1 MARPMLDDL
10 ELQQV
15 QTIEVDG
22 DQVWVQHG
30 IPALEGDFLQGL
42 GRRASQVTL
51 TGVLTGAE
59 VADSLK
65 KLRDK
70 FRAAAPVT
78 FVADIATAIRLDQVL
93 IEEMGVR
100 ELAGRPARFEYA
112 FTLREFTP
120 ATPTEII
127 IPPPP
132 PPPPPPRTLESVLE
146 VEVIVEGDSAFD
158 HSRTVIRVQ
167 GRDES
172 GTAVD
177 RTLPNDDPA
186 VRQGNLWTVNPF
198 PAGTYTVTATTQ
210 APQMTGSAAVAL
222 PLGQTQRAVITL
234 RQGQTIA
241 TAFVIHYTFDRA
253 FVEPCM
259 RHVLRQV
266 ADFAAAHR
274 DQRFIIVGH
283 TDESG
288 SDTYNQSLSERRA
301 RGAHAFLTFGRD
313 PQSADAAVAE
323 WDELRKARPSGTAP
337 SVHDNWGAREYQHML
352 QDLGLYNGQVHGTHD
367 AATDQAVRDFQ
378 GANGLNVDGVVG
390 DATWPVLIRAYM
402 AQGPLSVPEDQFMPN
417 ADPAD
422 GCDAGF
428 VHWLGCGEKM
438 PVNSSPCRTC
448 SEEVPS
454 EPCACSDPAWR
465 PNRRTELLFVRASTF
480 PCEIAK
486 PVTFDLAPAGGT
498 GWCLGPGDP
507 NARCCF
513 LTCTPNDGDKF
524 LVQPAEPGSFVV
536 RGRIQF
542 EDGTPLAN
550 TEYVLIAP
558 DGEFMNGEVTCAD
571 ASGPRKGTPLRG
583 RTDANGNLTDSAGN
597 VGYPNNPKG
606 PGVYTLAIAADVV
619 ARNEGESIEA
629 AKGPNVCT
637 RLDGSRDLVVV
648 VVGRAVVNVRPSI
661 TPAGNVVVVRKPHTN
676 PQRRAVTLSVNQAFT
691 GSGTFTRSSDAIRF
705 FDAAV
710 GGNEITFNG
719 VDNVFTDAQL
729 AAGHTVFAEGARASA
744 AVDDVEL
751 RLVVTVNGTP
761 GLGATARMTS
771 LELILEICAPR
782 TAPGV
787 EPVPLSAADKV
798 NPGRFLRARSADNS
812 HERSMLIVRQAQPA
826 AFSGELVLVPLNAQV
841 QAFAEA
847 DEAPA
852 PGQVPLPNPHV
863 IANASIPAN
872 GARFWAEGVSA
883 GNALRDT
890 GFQLGIRNVEN
901 DGDRVS
907 VTVIVLEMINASNV
921 VFPVV
926 GDDACLMV
934 SKFVTDV
941 NLPDVATFDGPPG
954 PNPDPD
960 TFRVQIGG
968 LPPNETPQVRLDVL
982 RGAAVTYTHAF
993 DMIQGIA
1000 GGRST
1005 YRTNEHVRLVSN
1017 VVDDAHLAHQT
1028 ALVRLEDRVRATFI
1042 LGGRDLATMQLPV
1055 GRPPSENGPKAVR
1068 TVDIHFVTLQGVNS
1082 DPALTVERMSEDW
1095 AQLAIRFNLVSSE
1108 TRTPVTNVLT
1118 VDGTANANGQLSVD
1132 ITPQGGATVTVTAPI
1147 NNGDTDEQI
1156 AQRLAAAISTRPGLA
1171 ATHHRHDNLFIVLIN
1186 RRQEVDFANIN
1197 STVATVVF
1205 QEPALNFSD
1214 TISLLEGS
1222 VLGLNFNDNNPSTID
1237 MIGVGRVNVLQA
1249 PTDGATG
1256 GDFLAAN
1263 LPGWHNL
1270 CILRE
1275 EGIDNSDA
1283 GHPFLAGHEMG
1294 HALFDGSN
1302 ELHSPLLTN
1311 LFRATVNVADTIGAT
1326 KRLTEDQNTRARLRS
1341 GPDTVPPLLLRR

>member
-146 VEVIVEGDSAFD
+146 VQVIVEGDPNFD
-158 HSRTVIRVQ
+158 HAQTTVRVQ
-167 GRDES
+167 GTDET
-172 GTAVD
+172 GGAVD

-186 VRQGNLWTVNPF
+186 VRQGDLWTVNPF
-198 PAGTYTVTATTQ
+198 PAGTYTATATTRN
-210 APQMTGSAAVAL
+210 PQMTGSTAVTL

-313 PQSADAAVAE
+313 AQSADAAVAE
-323 WDELRKARPSGTAP
+323 WNELRQARPSGVTL
-337 SVHDNWGAREYQHML
+337 SVRDSWGAREYQHML

-402 AQGPLSVPEDQFMPN
+402 AQDSLSVPEDQFMPN

-422 GCDAGF
+422 GCDQGF
-428 VHWLGCGEKM
+428 VRWLGCGEKM
-438 PVNSSPCRTC
+438 TASSPRPPMC
-448 SEEVPS
+448 SGP
-454 EPCACSDPAWR
+454 DPAWR

-486 PVTFDLAPAGGT
+486 PVTFDLTPAGGT

-513 LTCTPNDGDKF
+513 LTRNAEEQDKF

-542 EDGTPLAN
+542 EDGTPLAD

-571 ASGPRKGTPLRG
+571 ASGARKGTPLRG

-606 PGVYTLAIAADVV
+606 PGTYTLAIAADVV
-619 ARNEGESIEA
+619 ARNEGEPIGA
-629 AKGPNVCT
+629 AKGPNVCA

-648 VVGRAVVNVRPSI
+648 VVGRAVVNVRPTI
-661 TPAGNVVVVRKPHTN
+661 APAGNAVVVRKPHTN
-676 PQRRAVTLSVNQAFT
+676 PQRRAVTLSVNQPFT

-729 AAGHTVFAEGARASA
+729 AAGHTVFTEGARASA

-761 GLGATARMTS
+761 GLGATARMTAV
-771 LELILEICAPR
+771 ELTLDIALSR

-787 EPVPLSAADKV
+787 DPPLLSQQDKV
-798 NPGRFLRARSADNS
+798 NIGRFLQVPDPGLR
-812 HERSMLIVRQAQPA
+812 HERAMLIVRPPQPA
-826 AFSGELVLVPLNAQV
+826 GFTGDLVLARISDQVELLADELPAVGQAPLADPQVIAAATIPATGTRFFIQGRAPSIVARDTGYRLGINNVEPDGDRIAATVIQVDMVDTPTAVAPPATSIRFGLWDNAFRADGTV
-841 QAFAEA
+841 FNDAAEA
-847 DEAPA
+847 NNFVGADTRRFHLRVRDASRRNAGHISVNWFGVDQAGNDFQVPGDRSVALVETAANSGVFISRALMLINDEVDNDQATHSGLPAGVPDAGVVRNRNQSNHRLRRATMRGSVVCEYTHPIAPA
-852 PGQVPLPNPHV
+852 RPMTVRLPVFERNPEARRRLPLQIFVLRVSAGGAPVIPTAAGSALWATDIRITRETYERIGLTVETVVAPGTPAADIVTVDGDQVVLITVNALNPPAG
-863 IANASIPAN
+863 INPAN
-872 GARFWAEGVSA
+872 LSLADETAIGAAFPTIPGTSTVRVFFAGGLASGNRGESAPDIDFAAAADRGTCFIDSVRKTPYTMAHEVGHILTNKSVAVNTGHYRAPAVPAGNRLHNNQNLMRNGTSAAEGVNQSKRLWDA
-883 GNALRDT
+883 
-890 GFQLGIRNVEN
+890 N
-901 DGDRVS
+901 DGD
-907 VTVIVLEMINASNV
+907 
-921 VFPVV
+921 
-926 GDDACLMV
+926 
-934 SKFVTDV
+934 
-941 NLPDVATFDGPPG
+941 
-954 PNPDPD
+954 
-960 TFRVQIGG
+960 
-968 LPPNETPQVRLDVL
+968 
-982 RGAAVTYTHAF
+982 
-993 DMIQGIA
+993 
-1000 GGRST
+1000 
-1005 YRTNEHVRLVSN
+1005 
-1017 VVDDAHLAHQT
+1017 
-1028 ALVRLEDRVRATFI
+1028 
-1042 LGGRDLATMQLPV
+1042 
-1055 GRPPSENGPKAVR
+1055 
-1068 TVDIHFVTLQGVNS
+1068 
-1082 DPALTVERMSEDW
+1082 
-1095 AQLAIRFNLVSSE
+1095 
-1108 TRTPVTNVLT
+1108 
-1118 VDGTANANGQLSVD
+1118 
-1132 ITPQGGATVTVTAPI
+1132 
-1147 NNGDTDEQI
+1147 
-1156 AQRLAAAISTRPGLA
+1156 
-1171 ATHHRHDNLFIVLIN
+1171 
-1186 RRQEVDFANIN
+1186 
-1197 STVATVVF
+1197 
-1205 QEPALNFSD
+1205 
-1214 TISLLEGS
+1214 
-1222 VLGLNFNDNNPSTID
+1222 GLNQFTVS
-1237 MIGVGRVNVLQA
+1237 RA
-1249 PTDGATG
+1249 
-1256 GDFLAAN
+1256 
-1263 LPGWHNL
+1263 
-1270 CILRE
+1270 
-1275 EGIDNSDA
+1275 
-1283 GHPFLAGHEMG
+1283 
-1294 HALFDGSN
+1294 
-1302 ELHSPLLTN
+1302 SPY
-1311 LFRATVNVADTIGAT
+1311 
-1326 KRLTEDQNTRARLRS
+1326 TRAF
-1341 GPDTVPPLLLRR
+1341 